1 MKSSKSLFTESNY
14 PSTYLLGKVIR
25 HPGDE
30 KSVESKK
37 VDIKDLAQRDIAF
50 LHNLEI
56 FITEKRPLNFRETLD
71 DLVADYEP
79 DVYPQYCILERPGES
94 HIYLVETDGKIA
106 IGVICIDNFNVG
118 INEAIQENFRRA
130 KVILRESSR
139 EESLIKRVMKKVH
152 LPDKYFNEL
161 LAAVK
166 EDFGDDLEDI
176 TAQDIVEIIDASDF
190 ADEYDEKVLVSESS
204 IPVPPNLLEA
214 VVKGGAEAF
223 LGDMG
228 FYIKDLVSKNRLDK
242 GILEWFLVEF
252 GSKYNLVI
260 PEKPLKRETFRFIKY
275 AGKEDFYFAGVPYKD
290 QVVSKLGSL
299 PVGLKYVEVRYY
311 KGRLKREPGR
321 RGMFKANI
329 KGKNYDAIVLH
340 SQELENYI
348 KLLPSL
354 KLADLAKY
362 LHGWEITFRATC
374 KHEIQHWVQRNFL
387 ETLGWNQ
394 NANIDFLPNEQGNPK
409 MWNKAYKR
417 SYVKSEVEFYPQITS
432 AVGRYQKQFGKR
444 VTNANIQAFV
454 NGDDFLKELHA
465 ADFEQYKRF
474 LKQFY
479 IALDEEL

>member
-1 MKSSKSLFTESNY
+1 MKSAALLFNVLSESTY

-25 HPGDE
+25 HPGGE
-30 KSVESKK
+30 KAIEARKI
-37 VDIKDLAQRDIAF
+37 DIKDIAQRDIDF
-50 LHNLEI
+50 LHSLEI

-79 DVYPQYCILERPGES
+79 DTYPRYCILERPGES

-130 KVILRESSR
+130 KVILRESS
-139 EESLIKRVMKKVH
+139 
-152 LPDKYFNEL
+152 
-161 LAAVK
+161 
-166 EDFGDDLEDI
+166 
-176 TAQDIVEIIDASDF
+176 
-190 ADEYDEKVLVSESS
+190 

-228 FYIKDLVSKNRLDK
+228 YYIKELVSKNRLDK

-252 GSKYNLVI
+252 GSKYNVII
-260 PEKPLKRETFRFIKY
+260 PEKPLKRETFRFIRY

-299 PVGLKYVEVRYY
+299 PVGMKYVEVRYY

-387 ETLGWNQ
+387 ESLGWNQ
-394 NANIDFLPNEQGNPK
+394 NANIDFLPNEVGNPK

-432 AVGRYQKQFGKR
+432 AVGRYQKQFGNR

-479 IALDEEL
+479 IALDEGL